1 MGRKKYDPRDYEDSP
16 KKDCPW
22 KCKPGDP
29 KCLCEPTVANGET
42 HERSIR
48 ESH

>member
-1 MGRKKYDPRDYEDSP
+1 MKTPTEREYSKYDPSAYEDSP

-29 KCLCEPTVANGET
+29 KCLCEPLTNGQ
-42 HERSIR
+42 RG
-48 ESH
+48 